1 MPPPKTPLEKHM
13 KKRRL
18 LNNFGTVAG
27 VLACVFL
34 ALATTSTAWAK
45 DKLPEVSK
53 DGLHLLEH
61 TKVRVAYAKPGV
73 SLDKYTKVKILD
85 CFVQFEKN
93 YEREYN
99 LNEVGLDGRITDK
112 DIATIKTRLAAE
124 FKKEFTKVLTKA
136 GHEVVDNSGPEVL
149 LLRPAII
156 NLDVTAPDTMRA
168 GFSTTVVASAGQM
181 TLYMELYDS
190 ASSELLA
197 RVIDP
202 QAGRERGVANRVTN
216 TASADQILRHWADLL
231 SKHLGD
237 LKQNVP
243 GS

>member
-1 MPPPKTPLEKHM
+1 MQ
-13 KKRRL
+13 KRSL
-18 LNNFGTVAG
+18 INKLGPVA
-27 VLACVFL
+27 VIFASVIL
-34 ALATTSTAWAK
+34 ALAMTSTAWAK

-53 DGLHLLEH
+53 DGLHLLTH
-61 TKVRVAYAKPGV
+61 TKVRIAYAKPGA

-85 CFVQFEKN
+85 CYVQFKKN

-99 LNEVGLDGRITDK
+99 LDEVGLAGRITDK
-112 DIATIKTRLAAE
+112 DITTMKTRLAAE
-124 FKKEFTKVLTKA
+124 FNKVFTKELTKA
-136 GHEVVDNSGPEVL
+136 GHEVVDDVGPDVL

-156 NLDVTAPDTMRA
+156 NLDVNAPDTMNSDF
-168 GFSTTVVASAGQM
+168 GTTVVASAGQM
-181 TLYMELYDS
+181 TLYLELYDS

-202 QAGRERGVANRVTN
+202 QAGRMGGMANRVTN
-216 TASADQILRHWADLL
+216 KANADQILRHWADLL

-237 LKQNVP
+237 VKQSAP

>member
-1 MPPPKTPLEKHM
+1 MQE
-13 KKRRL
+13 RRL
-18 LNNFGTVAG
+18 INKFGPVAG
-27 VLACVFL
+27 ILASVIL
-34 ALATTSTAWAK
+34 AMAMTSTAWAK
-45 DKLPEVSK
+45 EKLPEVSK
-53 DGLHLLEH
+53 DGLHLLKH
-61 TKVRVAYAKPGV
+61 TKVRIAYAKPGA
-73 SLDKYTKVKILD
+73 SLEKYSKVKILE
-85 CFVQFEKN
+85 CFVQFKKN
-93 YEREYN
+93 YERDYN
-99 LNEVGLDGRITDK
+99 LNEVGLSGRITDK
-112 DIATIKTRLAAE
+112 DITTIKTRLAAE

-136 GHEVVDNSGPEVL
+136 GHEVVDDVGPEVL

-168 GFSTTVVASAGQM
+168 DFSTTVVASAGQM

-202 QAGRERGVANRVTN
+202 QAGRDSGIANRVTN
-216 TASADQILRHWADLL
+216 KASADQILRHWADLL

-237 LKQNVP
+237 VKQPAP

>member
-1 MPPPKTPLEKHM
+1 MQE
-13 KKRRL
+13 RRL
-18 LNNFGTVAG
+18 INKFGPVAG
-27 VLACVFL
+27 ILASVIL
-34 ALATTSTAWAK
+34 AMAMTSTAWAK
-45 DKLPEVSK
+45 EKLPEVSK
-53 DGLHLLEH
+53 DGLHLLKH
-61 TKVRVAYAKPGV
+61 TKVRIAYAKPGA
-73 SLDKYTKVKILD
+73 SLEKYSKVKILE
-85 CFVQFEKN
+85 CFVQFKKN
-93 YEREYN
+93 YERDYN
-99 LNEVGLDGRITDK
+99 LNEVGLSGRITDK
-112 DIATIKTRLAAE
+112 DINTIKTRLAAE

-136 GHEVVDNSGPEVL
+136 GHEVVDDVGPEVL

-168 GFSTTVVASAGQM
+168 DFSTTVVASAGQM

-202 QAGRERGVANRVTN
+202 QAGRDSGIANRVTN
-216 TASADQILRHWADLL
+216 KASADQILRHWADLL

-237 LKQNVP
+237 VKQPAP

>member
-1 MPPPKTPLEKHM
+1 MQ
-13 KKRRL
+13 KRSL
-18 LNNFGTVAG
+18 INTLGPVASI
-27 VLACVFL
+27 LAAVIL
-34 ALATTSTAWAK
+34 ALTMTSSAWAK

-53 DGLHLLEH
+53 DGLHLLKH
-61 TKVRVAYAKPGV
+61 TKVRVAYAKPGA
-73 SLDKYTKVKILD
+73 SLENYTKVKILD
-85 CFVQFEKN
+85 CFVQFKKN

-124 FKKEFTKVLTKA
+124 FKKVFTKELTKA
-136 GHEVVDNSGPEVL
+136 GHEVVDDVGPDVL
-149 LLRPAII
+149 LLRPAIL
-156 NLDVTAPDTMRA
+156 NLNVTAPETKWA
-168 GFSTTVVASAGQM
+168 GIGTTVVASAGQM

-190 ASSELLA
+190 ASNELLA

-202 QAGRERGVANRVTN
+202 QAGMEGGVANRVTN
-216 TASADQILRHWADLL
+216 AASADRILRHWADLL

-237 LKQNVP
+237 VKQKVP

>member
-1 MPPPKTPLEKHM
+1 MQ
-13 KKRRL
+13 KRRL
-18 LNNFGTVAG
+18 INNFGPVAG
-27 VLACVFL
+27 VLASVIL
-34 ALATTSTAWAK
+34 ALAMTSTAWARE
-45 DKLPEVSK
+45 KLPEVSK
-53 DGLHLLEH
+53 DGLHLLKH
-61 TKVRVAYAKPGV
+61 TKVRIAYAKPGA
-73 SLDKYTKVKILD
+73 SLDKYSKVKILE
-85 CFVQFEKN
+85 CFVQFKKN
-93 YEREYN
+93 YERDYN
-99 LNEVGLDGRITDK
+99 LNEVGLSGRITDK
-112 DIATIKTRLAAE
+112 DITTIKTRLAAE

-136 GHEVVDNSGPEVL
+136 GHEVVDDVGPEVL

-168 GFSTTVVASAGQM
+168 DFSTTVVASAGQM

-202 QAGRERGVANRVTN
+202 QAGREGGIADRGYN
-216 TASADQILRHWADLL
+216 TASADQILRRWADLL

-237 LKQNVP
+237 VKQPAP

>member
-1 MPPPKTPLEKHM
+1 M
-13 KKRRL
+13 KMRRL
-18 LNNFGTVAG
+18 INKFGPAAG
-27 VLACVFL
+27 VLAIVFL
-34 ALATTSTAWAK
+34 ALAMPSTAWAK

-53 DGLHLLEH
+53 DGLHLLKH
-61 TKVRVAYAKPGV
+61 TKVRVAYAKPGA
-73 SLDKYTKVKILD
+73 SLDQYTKVKILD
-85 CFVQFEKN
+85 CFVQFKKN
-93 YEREYN
+93 YEHDYN
-99 LNEVGLDGRITDK
+99 LNEVGLEGRITNK
-112 DIATIKTRLAAE
+112 DVATIKTRLAAE
-124 FKKEFTKVLTKA
+124 FKKVFTKELTRA
-136 GHEVVDNSGPEVL
+136 GHEVVDNTGPEVL

-190 ASSELLA
+190 ASSTLLA

-202 QAGRERGVANRVTN
+202 QAGREGGVANRVTN
-216 TASADQILRHWADLL
+216 TVEANQILRHWADLL

-237 LKQNVP
+237 LKQNAA

>member
-1 MPPPKTPLEKHM
+1 M
-13 KKRRL
+13 KMRRL
-18 LNNFGTVAG
+18 INKFGPVAG
-27 VLACVFL
+27 VLAVVFL
-34 ALATTSTAWAK
+34 ALAMPSATWAK
-45 DKLPEVSK
+45 EKLPEVSK
-53 DGLHLLEH
+53 DGLHLLKH
-61 TKVRVAYAKPGV
+61 TKVRVAYAKPGA
-73 SLDKYTKVKILD
+73 SLDQYTKVKILD
-85 CFVQFEKN
+85 CFVQFRKN

-99 LNEVGLDGRITDK
+99 LNEVGLEGRITDK

-124 FKKEFTKVLTKA
+124 FKKVFTKELTRA
-136 GHEVVDNSGPEVL
+136 GHEVVDNAGPEVL

-190 ASSELLA
+190 ASSTLLA

-202 QAGRERGVANRVTN
+202 QAGREGGVANRVTN
-216 TASADQILRHWADLL
+216 AAEANQILRHWADLL

-237 LKQNVP
+237 LKQNAA

>member
-1 MPPPKTPLEKHM
+1 MQ
-13 KKRRL
+13 KRSL
-18 LNNFGTVAG
+18 INKLGPIAG
-27 VLACVFL
+27 ILASVIL
-34 ALATTSTAWAK
+34 ALAITSTAWAK

-53 DGLHLLEH
+53 DGLHLLHH
-61 TKVRVAYAKPGV
+61 TKVRVAYAKPGA

-85 CFVQFEKN
+85 CFVQFKKN

-112 DIATIKTRLAAE
+112 DITTIKTRLAAE

-136 GHEVVDNSGPEVL
+136 GHEVVDDVGPGVL

-156 NLDVTAPDTMRA
+156 NLDVTSPDTMRA

-202 QAGRERGVANRVTN
+202 QAGRESGVANRVTN
-216 TASADQILRHWADLL
+216 AASADMILRHWADLL

-237 LKQNVP
+237 VKQNTP